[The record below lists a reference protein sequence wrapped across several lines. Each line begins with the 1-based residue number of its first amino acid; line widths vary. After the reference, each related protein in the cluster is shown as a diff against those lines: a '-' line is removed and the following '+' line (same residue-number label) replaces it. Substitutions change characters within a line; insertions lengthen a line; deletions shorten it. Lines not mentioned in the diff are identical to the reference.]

1 MTSRNPLERW
11 KNERRALRDAPDFV
25 DQVMGK
31 VRAVSREKARP
42 RSVVSV
48 GRRVVAVLAVAACAS
63 LILACQ
69 TAVVGA
75 IVLAMPA
82 IAH

>member
-1 MTSRNPLERW
+1 MTGRDPLESW
-11 KNERRALRDAPDFV
+11 KNERRALRDAPDLV

-31 VRAVSREKARP
+31 VQALSREKAGP
-42 RSVVSV
+42 QNVLAV
-48 GRRVVAVLAVAACAS
+48 GRRVVSVLAVAACAS